1 MTTRRRATASPS
13 SPRTSEPTTEE
24 QPMNVRITL
33 SAPGTAGRALPPLT
47 PPDASRPDPLRTR
60 REPGHRSR
68 GRRDPGADR
77 HGHRRTRFQ
86 RGR

>member
-1 MTTRRRATASPS
+1 MAA
-13 SPRTSEPTTEE
+13 
-24 QPMNVRITL
+24 RITL
-33 SAPGTAGRALPPLT
+33 STPGTTATARAL
-47 PPDASRPDPLRTR
+47 PPDASRTAPVRAR
-60 REPGHRSR
+60 REPGHRAR

>member
-1 MTTRRRATASPS
+1 MTARTA
-13 SPRTSEPTTEE
+13 
-24 QPMNVRITL
+24 L
-33 SAPGTAGRALPPLT
+33 STVGTAAATGRVLPPAA
-47 PPDASRPDPLRTR
+47 PPDASRPDPLRGR
-60 REPGHRSR
+60 REPGYRAR